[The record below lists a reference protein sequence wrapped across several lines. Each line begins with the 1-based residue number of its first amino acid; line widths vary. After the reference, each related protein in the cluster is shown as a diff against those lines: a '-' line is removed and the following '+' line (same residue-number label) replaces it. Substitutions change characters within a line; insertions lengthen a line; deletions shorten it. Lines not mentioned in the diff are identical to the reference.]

1 MSFEDERIVK
11 MTFDNKAFQKNI
23 ESTIRALERL
33 DKSMKLEDVG
43 SSKAFDNFV
52 SGADETSKALNTLD
66 GNVSKVQASFSALQI
81 VGYTVF
87 AELTRYAIN
96 AGKKIYNSTLGQ
108 IKSGGL
114 SRALNIEA
122 AKFQIEGLG
131 HTWESVYDD
140 INYAVKGTA
149 YGLDSAAK
157 AASQLLASEIKA
169 GDQMKVSL
177 RGISGLAAMTN
188 SSYDD
193 IADIFTTVAGNGRL
207 MGDQLNRISY
217 RGINAAQTLKD
228 YFNNV
233 KGITISTEKEIRD
246 MVAKGKVSFMD
257 FAAAMDWAFGK
268 HAKDANKTF
277 TGAMSNVRAALSRI
291 GEKFFTPFNEFKRR
305 LAVSVIPVIDRA
317 AKGVEAILPVFNT
330 IIERTA
336 IWAEKLLGSYNF
348 QKAILNVIVGIWSW
362 IQNIIG
368 ALYELGF
375 HLPGVENLAD
385 LLESVT
391 SVLVL
396 NAEQGRTV
404 REVVK
409 TLLKPLSIVITLIQG
424 ILYAVKPL
432 FTFLFGSLKQLTFGD
447 IIDKINYII
456 KVVSILLHIGIEK
469 GIQAIAIAIKV
480 LCVAIKAA
488 IAIIGGII
496 FVFSKL
502 LKAAKTLVT
511 AIRAHGDDIL
521 KVIKNIG
528 LGFIKFYNLVAEI
541 FENISGGMSKF
552 LTTAQE
558 KTSSLWTTI
567 NGLVGNKKLVVDV
580 DIAAK
585 AKQLKPGDIV
595 KKDAVDN
602 VAGAVKNMTSYSSTA
617 KEASKAATTAG
628 KKIGAVGGKF
638 SGALDTPGFSN
649 GIKDGL
655 GEMGSASKEAADQ
668 VGNNMWTIAKSVRD
682 MSVDVNKSIDDTAI
696 FGDGSGKK
704 KGKKDKSD
712 KSNGLL
718 AGFLDTVKSIGDKLS
733 VAKAALVEHFGNFYS
748 VLFDVISVGSALLT
762 VVIGVFV
769 VKLIK
774 LIFGVVNMLP
784 QLTSS
789 LSNAAKGLKYKGMGE
804 AFRGFAVALLA
815 FGAVAL
821 TVAAISKFV
830 DPEAFDRVAKTIM
843 KMLLVSTALAMAVG
857 VIMSALA
864 VIHVLETLPN
874 AKGLLTR
881 TTGFVNQLKQIFI
894 SLAVLIA
901 TVLGSILAIRYIAE
915 KDGGYTKLNEAAVFI
930 GTMIIGIGVFMM
942 VVAKALTGLGKVTET
957 TTVSLKGISRTGT
970 SAVEGIV
977 DVLLSLVPLIL
988 TILGAAYILY
998 NLDDPVKAIG
1008 MMLAVIA
1015 SLGAVIAG
1023 VSIMIDLLSKRIK
1036 DIERVGTNV
1045 NSVYGG
1051 IRLLIQEVSKLV
1063 TAISWFM
1070 LSFAA
1075 AANALALIPE
1085 DKQDYVLTM
1094 MAIQA
1099 GLIAAIL
1106 IGLGF
1111 IINRLSKQII
1121 KMGDP
1126 AKSGQLTASL
1136 HHVGAMLAA
1145 VMTSMSWLIATTVG
1159 AVALISIIPRSKLE
1173 KSVGAFVKMMIAMTA
1188 AVSVIT
1194 CQTREFTKIVGKDT
1208 SFENNSITMMKAFG
1222 LNLAQTI
1229 GAISVMAIAIS
1240 GSLAVLSKF
1249 DTKSIITSALVLGGM
1264 MIAMMVFMRVLVKTF
1279 KVTDELNETM
1289 NSQASGKN
1297 AKTLNSKSKTTKTMT
1312 SYMENTGMMILEIC
1326 GGMSVLVLAISAA
1339 IKVMGSMSLTEMLVG
1354 LGGFIIA
1361 AGAIFGALVLLIHTM
1376 SSAAKQM
1383 GQVNFNK
1390 QSFKFI
1396 YSVIPLIFTLTGGI
1410 VAVMGAVTYMA
1421 IALDQVKISSI
1432 IFSIVTLS
1440 LVFGALMGMVGAI
1453 TSLANRLP
1461 IIDTSAISK
1470 VLLEIAALMVVM
1482 GGNIIA
1488 IAYAATLFQK
1498 AGTSGIVASL
1508 LSLTFVY
1515 GAILATVYTI
1525 SNMSKRLDTTNI
1537 KTVDMLGKKI
1547 IEIVAVMSACTVALG
1562 AASILFKHGDI
1573 KGTLAAFSWLLM
1585 GMASAALLIG
1595 VASSTIEKGLMGL
1608 SQLVFFIESMSRAVL
1623 IMSVAAF
1630 VLGKVD
1636 WDNVQKHLKGFM
1648 GVILGF
1654 AALIAVMS
1662 VSAALIGEGA
1672 GIIMVLAG
1680 AVIAI
1685 VGAIAVTVSV
1695 VARTFI
1701 DIANTLNFMATLDWG
1716 VISASATQLKNVVSI
1731 LASSV
1736 SIGLKNIVQA
1746 ALIGFALKMLVS
1758 GLAIL
1763 QTVDAAALSAGATA
1777 VANAMKALHDSIGAT
1792 IAVIGLI
1799 ILTAP
1804 SLASAIVIL
1813 ALAIL
1818 LILAMI
1824 PMIANATVKA
1834 TTAIANVTATLK
1846 ANMITIANALKD
1858 FKNVLGEDD
1867 LYDLVGYASMLGLL
1881 GIEMFVAGVTLAIG
1895 TGAFIV
1901 GALLLGPAMM
1911 ILTSAVEKVQGNIS
1925 MIVEAIDGVSMLSLL
1940 GIFMAASGALM
1951 VVGSLILLI
1960 GAALTLAATTV
1971 LELALRPLNTILSGI
1986 MTFLNNVDMLA
1997 LFGVALIQ
2005 FGVLMLVA
2013 GVLMGTA
2020 AAFMLPAILLLAG
2033 TFGVMYLALS
2043 LGAKNIMIAGGLM
2056 LLAIGVL
2063 SIIGLALIAA
2073 APILIIGGLAMAVV
2087 GLLLGIAGT
2096 GILIGM
2102 ASFTLALLAI
2112 WGAVLIIQQI
2122 PTDDL
2127 GEKLLQ
2133 LGLTIAGFIG
2143 IGLLILVAAVVFTI
2157 AGIFVLASA
2166 LLISTAMITFAVTLI
2181 VSALAMMA
2189 AAYVLQIAFEQF
2201 QILWD
2206 SINVGDMILLALSLM
2221 AFGLLML
2228 IAGILMTPA
2237 GLTMLIGAALISAA
2251 ATIFMSALS
2260 NLEKAFDKGMK
2271 GKDLVAQSALFLASG
2286 VLLTIAGP
2294 LLIAAGGMFITFGSS
2309 IAKAAKSI
2317 ASSIKSLVESASS
2330 LTDVVDKFEEAG
2342 GNIVEGITEGVS
2354 NGLSTIGEVAS
2365 DTADTL
2371 LDTFCD
2377 VLGIHSP
2384 AEEFVHAAANCIAGI
2399 AEGLGMDRDTVYNQ
2413 IDSMGM
2419 GMIDTF
2425 GGMMDSFKG
2434 IGSQIGNVFTN
2445 GMGDAISSGMKDIGA
2460 GVLSDFNALLNGAAG
2475 AGIDAELKYAQD
2487 QYNNYSKLRQTDQ
2500 GDTANAYN
2508 VQQADYWDKEVKRL
2522 QKEKDSMQVVD
2533 YTQQVADMMGD
2544 WTAGGAGGEVPN
2556 IDYAALDTG
2565 TADAL
2570 STAGSGLKKTGSD
2583 ASSVGG
2589 NVGTAITNNTY
2600 NFTQNNYSPEP
2611 IDRTELY
2618 TQTNNQLDTWYK
2630 WLRDNG

>member
-52 SGADETSKALNTLD
+52 SGADETGKALDSLE
-66 GNVSKVQASFSALQI
+66 GNVTKVQASFSALQV

-96 AGKKIYNSTLGQ
+96 AGKNIYNSTLGQ

-193 IADIFTTVAGNGRL
+193 IADIFTTVAGSGRL

-233 KGITISTEKEIRD
+233 KGLTINTEKEIRD

-257 FAAAMDWAFGK
+257 FASAMDYAFGE

-291 GEKFFTPFNEFKRR
+291 GEKFLTPWNEFERK
-305 LAVSVIPVIDRA
+305 LAVSIIPLIDNV
-317 AKGVEAILPVFNT
+317 AKALNIVLPVFN
-330 IIERTA
+330 A
-336 IWAEKLLGSYNF
+336 ILDRVSSWTESLIGNYKF
-348 QKAILNVIVGIWSW
+348 QRAILNVFIGIWSW

-368 ALYELGF
+368 ALYEMGF
-375 HLPGVENLAD
+375 HLPKVESIAD
-385 LLESVT
+385 FLDTLT
-391 SVLVL
+391 SHLVL

-432 FTFLFGSLKQLTFGD
+432 FTLLLGSMKQLTLD
-447 IIDKINYII
+447 DVINKINYII
-456 KVVSILLHIGIEK
+456 KVVAVLLRMGIEK
-469 GIQAIAIAIKV
+469 GIQLTVIAVKA
-480 LCVAIKAA
+480 LCVAIKIA
-488 IAIIGGII
+488 IGIIGGII

-502 LKAAKTLVT
+502 IKAAKLFVS
-511 AIRAHGDDIL
+511 AIRAHAGDIL
-521 KVIKNIG
+521 NVIKNIG
-528 LGFIKFYNLVAEI
+528 LGFIKFYELVIDI
-541 FENISGGMSKF
+541 FSNISDGISDF

-628 KKIGAVGGKF
+628 KKIGAVGGRF

-682 MSVDVNKSIDDTAI
+682 MSVDVNKSIDDTSI

-733 VAKAALVEHFGNFYS
+733 VAKTALAEHFGNFYS

-864 VIHVLETLPN
+864 VIHFLETLPN
-874 AKGLLTR
+874 PKGLLTR

-930 GTMIIGIGVFMM
+930 GTMIIGIGVFMI
-942 VVAKALTGLGKVTET
+942 VVSKALTGLGKVTET
-957 TTVSLKGISRTGT
+957 TTVSLKGISRTGE

-988 TILGAAYILY
+988 TIVGAAYILY
-998 NLDDPVKAIG
+998 NLEDPKRAIAMIMVVMGSVGLLITGICVVINVLTKRVKEIERVSMNVNGVLGGLRLLISEASRLISAVSLFMLTFAGAAAMLSMIPEAKQEFVLKMMGLQAITLVAILG
-1008 MMLAVIA
+1008 GLAFIVN
-1015 SLGAVIAG
+1015 
-1023 VSIMIDLLSKRIK
+1023 LLSKRI
-1036 DIERVGTNV
+1036 
-1045 NSVYGG
+1045 
-1051 IRLLIQEVSKLV
+1051 L
-1063 TAISWFM
+1063 
-1070 LSFAA
+1070 
-1075 AANALALIPE
+1075 
-1085 DKQDYVLTM
+1085 
-1094 MAIQA
+1094 
-1099 GLIAAIL
+1099 
-1106 IGLGF
+1106 
-1111 IINRLSKQII
+1111 
-1121 KMGDP
+1121 KMNDL

-1136 HHVGAMLAA
+1136 HHVGVMLTAI
-1145 VMTSMSWLIATTVG
+1145 MSSMSKLMLSMVG
-1159 AVALISIIPRSKLE
+1159 AVALLSIIPRSKLE
-1173 KSVGAFVKMMIAMTA
+1173 KSVASFVIMMATMTIAISII
-1188 AVSVIT
+1188 VR
-1194 CQTREFTKIVGKDT
+1194 QTREFTKIAGTDT
-1208 SFENNSITMMKAFG
+1208 SMSNNSITMMKAFG

-1229 GAISVMAIAIS
+1229 GAISVMAIAIA
-1240 GSLAVLSKF
+1240 GSLAVLSKL

-1326 GGMSVLVLAISAA
+1326 GGMSTLVLAISAA
-1339 IKVMGSMSLTEMLVG
+1339 IKVMGSMSLTEMLIG

-1396 YSVIPLIFTLTGGI
+1396 YSVIPLIFTLTGAI
-1410 VAVMGAVTYMA
+1410 VVVMGAVSYMA
-1421 IALDQVKISSI
+1421 IVLDQVKTSSI
-1432 IFSIVTLS
+1432 VFSIVTLS

-1453 TSLANRLP
+1453 TSLANRTP
-1461 IIDTSAISK
+1461 IIDTTSISK
-1470 VLLEIAALMVVM
+1470 VLLEIAMLMSTM
-1482 GGNIIA
+1482 AINIMA
-1488 IAYAATLFQK
+1488 VAYAATLFQK
-1498 AGTSGIVASL
+1498 AGASGIIGSLAALTLTFAAMITMVFVIGGMIKDAPKLDTKRLSEITASMVAIVGSMAGCVMILSVASVL
-1508 LSLTFVY
+1508 FKY
-1515 GAILATVYTI
+1515 GDPSAAIGAFT
-1525 SNMSKRLDTTNI
+1525 
-1537 KTVDMLGKKI
+1537 KI
-1547 IEIVAVMSACTVALG
+1547 ILLTSVVALI
-1562 AASILFKHGDI
+1562 ASQFKDRFEQ
-1573 KGTLAAFSWLLM
+1573 GTTA
-1585 GMASAALLIG
+1585 
-1595 VASSTIEKGLMGL
+1595 L
-1608 SQLVFFIESMSRAVL
+1608 SQLRVL
-1623 IMSVAAF
+1623 ALSLSQAAIGFSVAALI
-1630 VLGKVD
+1630 LGKVD
-1636 WDNVQKHLKGFM
+1636 WDNIQKHLKGFM
-1648 GVILGF
+1648 GVVLGF

-1662 VSAALIGEGA
+1662 YSAALIGDGVA
-1672 GIIMVLAG
+1672 VIVALTG
-1680 AVIAI
+1680 AVIIIIA
-1685 VGAIAVTVSV
+1685 AIAVTIKLI
-1695 VARTFI
+1695 AQTFV
-1701 DIANTLNFMATLDWG
+1701 DIANTLNFMATLDWSA
-1716 VISASATQLKNVVSI
+1716 ISASATQLKNVVSI

-1746 ALIGFALKMLVS
+1746 ALIGFALKMLVG

-1763 QTVDAAALSAGATA
+1763 QTVDAAALTAGVTA
-1777 VANAMKALHDSIGAT
+1777 VASAMKALHDSIGAT

-1813 ALAIL
+1813 AFAIL

-1824 PMIANATVKA
+1824 PMIANAAVKA

-1940 GIFMAASGALM
+1940 GIFMAVSGALM

-1960 GAALTLAATTV
+1960 GAALMLAATTV

-1986 MTFLNNVDMLA
+1986 ITFLDNVDMLA

-2063 SIIGLALIAA
+2063 SVIGLALIAA

-2087 GLLLGIAGT
+2087 GLLLGVAGT

-2157 AGIFVLASA
+2157 AGVFVLASA
-2166 LLISTAMITFAVTLI
+2166 LLISTAMITFAVTLM

-2189 AAYVLQIAFEQF
+2189 AAYVLQMAFEQF

-2228 IAGILMTPA
+2228 IAGVLMTPA

-2251 ATIFMSALS
+2251 ATMFMSALP
-2260 NLEKAFDKGMK
+2260 NLKKAFNKGMN

-2294 LLIAAGGMFITFGSS
+2294 LLVAAGGMFVTFGAS
-2309 IAKAAKSI
+2309 IAKVAKSI
-2317 ASSIKSLVESASS
+2317 ASSIKSLVESADS

-2342 GNIVEGITEGVS
+2342 GNIIGGIKEGVS

-2384 AEEFVHAAANCIAGI
+2384 AEEFIKAAANIIAGI
-2399 AEGLGMDRDTVYNQ
+2399 AEGLGMDRDEVYNQ
-2413 IDSMGM
+2413 IVDTGM
-2419 GMIDTF
+2419 GMLDTF
-2425 GGMMDSFKG
+2425 GSMTDNFKDAGSVLADSFN
-2434 IGSQIGNVFTN
+2434 IGFDSQL
-2445 GMGDAISSGMKDIGA
+2445 SSGFNDIA
-2460 GVLSDFNALLNGAAG
+2460 GGFLGNLGDLMNGANAEIYNQQIKAIENQQKVNAATWG
-2475 AGIDAELKYAQD
+2475 NNQWTDAQIAENQRLENERK
-2487 QYNNYSKLRQTDQ
+2487 KLIEERD
-2500 GDTANAYN
+2500 AMA
-2508 VQQADYWDKEVKRL
+2508 VQ
-2522 QKEKDSMQVVD
+2522 D
-2533 YTQQVADMMGD
+2533 YTHIADDILTDG
-2544 WTAGGAGGEVPN
+2544 WYSGGAGGDGAD

-2589 NVGTAITNNTY
+2589 NVGTAVTNNTY